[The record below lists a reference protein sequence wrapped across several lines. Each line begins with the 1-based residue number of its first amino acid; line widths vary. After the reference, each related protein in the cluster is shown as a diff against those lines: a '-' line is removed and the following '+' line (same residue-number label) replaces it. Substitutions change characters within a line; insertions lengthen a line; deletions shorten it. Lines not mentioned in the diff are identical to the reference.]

1 MSKEAQCDVR
11 GKKCFTLF
19 WEKLQRQQAQVLYKL
34 IKKICY
40 VQSGTYIKKSL
51 KSIKMKLWAFISSI
65 KFLLPGKCKELG
77 YF

>member
-1 MSKEAQCDVR
+1 MRRSREEVFHIILGETTKTASTSFI
-11 GKKCFTLF
+11 KI
-19 WEKLQRQQAQVLYKL
+19 
-34 IKKICY
+34 IKKIWY